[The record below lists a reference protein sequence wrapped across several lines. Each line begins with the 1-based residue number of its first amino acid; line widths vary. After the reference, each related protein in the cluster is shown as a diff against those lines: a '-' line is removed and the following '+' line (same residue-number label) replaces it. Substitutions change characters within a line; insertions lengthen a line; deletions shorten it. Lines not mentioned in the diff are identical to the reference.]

1 MEELV
6 RCPVVRPQHGPI
18 FLKLREAQAT
28 LSQCKLNVVWEVS
41 SVPAILDLVRGG
53 YGYAA
58 LTDSAMRSHLTDAE
72 LVGIP
77 IESPH
82 VVSTL
87 CLAQSAKKKA
97 TPLIRK
103 TSLALRELSRLVCA
117 PL

>member
-1 MEELV
+1 MV
-6 RCPVVRPQHGPI
+6 TP
-18 FLKLREAQAT
+18 ASDS
-28 LSQCKLNVVWEVS
+28 LSRNARAVAGAPGVS
-41 SVPAILDLVRGG
+41 PWMQTV
-53 YGYAA
+53 AA

-103 TSLALRELSRLVCA
+103 TSLALRELSQQVCA